1 MTSQKN
7 SPSQNEKVIAG
18 MMQVLAESY
27 VLYLQTQQFH
37 WNVVG
42 VHFGSLH
49 ALFQEQYEELAE
61 AIDGLA
67 EHIRA
72 LGVVA
77 PGSFSEFGKLSSL
90 ESVASDDAPTQ
101 DLEMVALLFEYH
113 SQLLETLQQ
122 VMVTAQE
129 VGDEISVDVLVERQ
143 RVHSK
148 ARWMLGA
155 VLGQ

>member
-1 MTSQKN
+1 MHSSKN
-7 SPSQNEKVIAG
+7 VHNRESLIAG

-42 VHFGSLH
+42 VHFGPLH
-49 ALFQEQYEELAE
+49 TMFEEQYTELAS
-61 AIDGLA
+61 AIDAIA

-72 LGVVA
+72 LGAVT
-77 PGSFSEFGKLSSL
+77 PGSFDEFAQLSTL
-90 ESVASDDAPTQ
+90 QSVVSDDAPTH
-101 DLEMVALLFEYH
+101 DLEMVQLLFEYH
-113 SQLLETLQQ
+113 TQLLQTLEK
-122 VMVTAQE
+122 VMKIAQE
-129 VGDEISVDVLVERQ
+129 VDDEVSVDLMVERQ

-155 VLGQ
+155 VLGK